1 VVKRLTSS
9 TRNRCPVIVGR
20 MVIDKRTYPP
30 WTSPL
35 EAHIVP
41 PKKIWLLAT
50 DVELGDTHGAF
61 VVPIVF
67 RRWH

>member
-1 VVKRLTSS
+1 
-9 TRNRCPVIVGR
+9 